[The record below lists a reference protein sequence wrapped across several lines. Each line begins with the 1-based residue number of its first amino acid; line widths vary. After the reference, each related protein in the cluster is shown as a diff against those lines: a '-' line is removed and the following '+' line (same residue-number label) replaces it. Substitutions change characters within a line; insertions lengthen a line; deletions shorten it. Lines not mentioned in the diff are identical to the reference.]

1 MFIEENDLIDVAI
14 FYRKTGKSYIAYG
27 EKDFNEAV
35 KDESK
40 SKFKKLVVS
49 LRPMT
54 WGLYNDLQ
62 EHSSVFDHNE
72 GKNKF
77 NFRRY
82 KEEKLKKLIV
92 KWDAT
97 NTDSNG
103 NVVPIPVNEKNILN
117 LSPSIAENIIAQ
129 YDEISVM
136 DEEEEK
142 K

>member
-1 MFIEENDLIDVAI
+1 
-14 FYRKTGKSYIAYG
+14 
-27 EKDFNEAV
+27 
-35 KDESK
+35 
-40 SKFKKLVVS
+40 
-49 LRPMT
+49 MT

-72 GKNKF
+72 GQNKF

-136 DEEEEK
+136 DEDVVFVL
-142 K
+142 